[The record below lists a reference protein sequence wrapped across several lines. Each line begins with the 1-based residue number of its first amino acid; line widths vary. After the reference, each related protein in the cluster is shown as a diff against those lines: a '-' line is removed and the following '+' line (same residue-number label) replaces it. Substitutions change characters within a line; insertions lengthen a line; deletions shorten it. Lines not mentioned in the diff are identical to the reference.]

1 MKKENVER
9 ISCKALSQ
17 LIEKSTPVQ
26 IVDIRND
33 KDFGGSNRKIPG
45 AIRATFETLDEVMD
59 RLNKEIPVV
68 NYCT

>member
-1 MKKENVER
+1 MKPENVER

-33 KDFGGSNRKIPG
+33 KDYGSSDKKIPG
-45 AIRATFETLDEVMD
+45 AIRATFKTLDEVMEK
-59 RLNKEIPVV
+59 LNKEIPVV